1 LKRRNHFNVA
11 YVGAHGA
18 GAEPGETINN
28 VDNYQLFLKA
38 VGPELIS
45 ACELTH
51 SHTDISLYTQYAM
64 YIIEIRNINSLIS
77 VATLL

>member
-11 YVGAHGA
+11 YVGAHDV

-45 ACELTH
+45 ACELMH
-51 SHTDISLYTQYAM
+51 SYTGISLYTQYARCDV
-64 YIIEIRNINSLIS
+64 YY
-77 VATLL
+77 

>member
-11 YVGAHGA
+11 YVGAHDA

-38 VGPELIS
+38 VGSSCTPTPASRCIHNMH
-45 ACELTH
+45 A
-51 SHTDISLYTQYAM
+51 AM
-64 YIIEIRNINSLIS
+64 YIIEIRNIIEIEILHFAINYN
-77 VATLL
+77 